1 MQDCSGLSN
10 EAALSAAH
18 SLSTFTNLRTLFMG
32 ECGARKSI
40 ATYEGTV
47 TIAHALSK
55 LPKLACLRIR
65 SSSLAMEEKQHVKE
79 ILQGSASLRNGLDEW
94 WEFFASK

>member
-1 MQDCSGLSN
+1 
-10 EAALSAAH
+10 
-18 SLSTFTNLRTLFMG
+18 MG

-55 LPKLACLRIR
+55 LPKLACLRIIIA
-65 SSSLAMEEKQHVKE
+65 SLVMEEKQHVKE